1 MIARAN
7 IVLFFGASDL
17 FSAVSYAATGLIT
30 PDAIAVLADRRP
42 GLRASASGSAPRCS
56 ARASE
61 TLFRAICYAL
71 IAAAVIIGLPALD
84 GVLR

>member
-7 IVLFFGASDL
+7 IVLFFGASDF

-30 PDAIAVLADRRP
+30 MDAIRFALVVGP
-42 GLRASASGSAPRCS
+42 VYGIGVWFGASLFGK
-56 ARASE
+56 ASE
-61 TLFRAICYAL
+61 ALFRAICYAL
-71 IAAAVIIGLPALD
+71 IAAAVLFGLPALD